1 MFKSIK
7 ASVKAITK
15 FGAAVAAFATAHV
28 GKVVSALGGINLVNK
43 IFRFG
48 DKLAAF
54 AVC

>member
-1 MFKSIK
+1 MFKNIK
-7 ASVKAITK
+7 STVRVIAK

-28 GKVVSALGGINLVNK
+28 GKLASALGNTKLVSK
-43 IFRFG
+43 IFKFG